1 MFSLSFGGGVGGWGG
16 SNPLGHRCWVPKEV
30 YGRGKGRV
38 KSIPKADWGIGKRV
52 PQTVR
57 KTSGK
62 FIIPPCAKLRAPSD
76 LGLDWEL
83 VNTPPFSTQQP
94 TFNCYAATET
104 TICGQVNSLH
114 EVTQL
119 G

>member
-1 MFSLSFGGGVGGWGG
+1 MGGG

-57 KTSGK
+57 KT
-62 FIIPPCAKLRAPSD
+62 L
-76 LGLDWEL
+76 E
-83 VNTPPFSTQQP
+83 
-94 TFNCYAATET
+94 
-104 TICGQVNSLH
+104 NS
-114 EVTQL
+114 
-119 G
+119 